1 MKIDKISIIL
11 DTFDGRLNALRNM
24 REVAGNLISA
34 GDIDEVYQQLV
45 LLVAGSIN
53 HGQIQQLV
61 HLFPFCRV
69 VCPLL
74 ITSVD

>member
-1 MKIDKISIIL
+1 
-11 DTFDGRLNALRNM
+11 M

-61 HLFPFCRV
+61 HLVPFCRV

>member
-1 MKIDKISIIL
+1 
-11 DTFDGRLNALRNM
+11 M

>member
-61 HLFPFCRV
+61 HLVPFCRV